1 MSLSDPVMVAL
12 LNRLPA
18 PGTFWP
24 LTERLA
30 WLAAV
35 EAAFNL
41 IYGSGPER
49 IFVRTVHDDAAAE
62 QAKAETPGEP
72 PRVRVTVPEMLV
84 GAKDH
89 AIDADA
95 EFKVQPSP
103 PAAPMVDPP
112 KQVRLDRSAPHPRVG
127 SKRPEGIPTT
137 FTMVQTVLKEKP
149 KFSMIARDVMD
160 AIEKRW
166 WPGLGLTFLGPNI
179 SSFITAGRLERNAA
193 GKLAL
198 TEKGEALISADLRHK
213 TKGEFQKPTNDAGMA
228 RLQVAPVKAI
238 EEKHETAVVV
248 SPAPKPE
255 RRLPQPRGPMAFKFD
270 HNGRSTTLATAREFS
285 IAGKLRVAMGKG
297 HVSEAHLAETVIG
310 SNTEAQRDLI
320 RLTCRGMN
328 PNLAEVGLKIEHYPG
343 FGLIMKDLVD

>member
-1 MSLSDPVMVAL
+1 MSLSDPVIVAL

-18 PGTFWP
+18 PGTAWP
-24 LTERLA
+24 LADRLA
-30 WLAAV
+30 WLRAV
-35 EAAFNL
+35 EAAFDVV
-41 IYGSGPER
+41 YGNEPAAIVIRAGDLNVGDLKFSGELQS
-49 IFVRTVHDDAAAE
+49 VNE
-62 QAKAETPGEP
+62 SSNAETKIEAAP
-72 PRVRVTVPEMLV
+72 
-84 GAKDH
+84 
-89 AIDADA
+89 
-95 EFKVQPSP
+95 KVDP
-103 PAAPMVDPP
+103 PAARTVVTKNDTL
-112 KQVRLDRSAPHPRVG
+112 QVRPDRSAPHPRG
-127 SKRPEGIPTT
+127 GAKRPEGIPTT
-137 FTMVQTVLKEKP
+137 FTMIQTVLKEKP
-149 KFSMIARDVMD
+149 KFTMIARDVMD

-166 WPGLGLTFLGPNI
+166 WPGLGPTFLGPDI
-179 SSFITAGRLERNAA
+179 SSAVTSGRLARNAD

-198 TEKGEALISADLRHK
+198 TEKGESLISEDLRHK
-213 TKGEFQKPTNDAGMA
+213 TRGEFQKPTNDAGMA

-343 FGLIMKDLVD
+343 FGLIMKDID